1 MKSSRLIRTVTK
13 DLLIDKVKGQLLKAK
28 SWTENNRELAIG
40 TVAAG
45 GLATIATLAA
55 LIPIFKAKG
64 AKKRAGRGKRE
75 GRFMRRAVDEYSKLE
90 PEFDDEEFLEWL
102 AGLADEMADKE

>member
-1 MKSSRLIRTVTK
+1 MKYSRLIKTVTK

-55 LIPIFKAKG
+55 LIPIFKAK
-64 AKKRAGRGKRE
+64 AERKRAGRGKRE
-75 GRFMRRAVDEYSKLE
+75 GRYMRRAVDEYNKIE
-90 PEFDDEEFLEWL
+90 QEFDDEQFVEWL
-102 AGLADEMADKE
+102 AGLAEEMDEE